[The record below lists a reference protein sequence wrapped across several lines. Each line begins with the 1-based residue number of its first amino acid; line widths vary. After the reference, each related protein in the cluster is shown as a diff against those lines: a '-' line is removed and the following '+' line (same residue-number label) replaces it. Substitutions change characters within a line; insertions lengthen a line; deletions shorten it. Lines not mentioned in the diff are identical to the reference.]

1 MKIVILEAYV
11 VNPGDISWESLNEF
25 GEVTV
30 YDHTSNELA
39 AERIGDAEIALINK
53 VNITEELMDKCQNLR
68 YIGMLATGY
77 NGVDLRAATERGI
90 TVTNI
95 PTYSTPSVVQHTFAL
110 LLELCIQTG
119 RHSAGVKAGKWGACR
134 DFCYWEVPLM
144 ELSGK
149 TLGII
154 GFGQIGTSVAKV
166 AVCFGMKVLACAAHP
181 RNDAGIDGVFM
192 TTFEEILKNSDV
204 ISLHCPLTTENRE
217 LVRTE
222 TILKMRDGVL
232 IINTARGG
240 LVNEQNIADAL
251 RSGKLGGYAADVL
264 TKEPPKDGSPLFD
277 APNCVIT
284 PHIGWAPI
292 ESRSR
297 LIHIAAENVRSFI
310 EGHSQNKVNQ

>member
-30 YDHTSNELA
+30 YDHTPNELA
-39 AERIGDAEIALINK
+39 AERIGVAEIALVNK
-53 VNITEELMDKCQNLR
+53 TDFTGALMDKCPNLR
-68 YIGMLATGY
+68 YVGMLATGY
-77 NGVDLRAATERGI
+77 NNIDLQAAAERGI

-95 PTYSTPSVVQHTFAL
+95 PAYSTPSVVQHTFAL
-110 LLELCIQTG
+110 LLELCMQTG
-119 RHSAGVKAGKWGACR
+119 RHDAGVKAGKWGACR
-134 DFCYWEVPLM
+134 DFSYWEAPLT

-154 GFGQIGTSVAKV
+154 GFGQIGASVAKV
-166 AVCFGMKVLACAAHP
+166 AVCFGMKVLACASHP
-181 RNDAGIDGVFM
+181 RDDSGLDGVTM
-192 TTFEEILKNSDV
+192 TTLDDLLKKSDV
-204 ISLHCPLTTENRE
+204 ISLHCPLTAENKE
-217 LVRTE
+217 LIRAE
-222 TILKMRDGVL
+222 TISQMPDGVF
-232 IINTARGG
+232 IVNTARGG
-240 LVNEQNIADAL
+240 LVNEQDVTEAL
-251 RSGKLGGYAADVL
+251 YSGKLGGYAADVL
-264 TKEPPKDGSPLFD
+264 TKEPPTDGSPLFE